1 MRSLCLVSLLIA
13 ILLPE
18 SVRGEFSFEEYKDRL
33 PWIWE
38 SPTKAPIPAV
48 ANKEWPAD
56 EIDTFILAAL
66 EESAMTPAPPASDRH
81 WFRRANFAITGL
93 PPTAGAT
100 EEFLSRD
107 SKDRRRDAVL
117 ALLASPHYGER
128 WARHWMDLV
137 RYAESRG
144 HESDFGIAN
153 AWRYRDYLVR
163 AFNGDVPY
171 NDFVAEHLAGDL
183 LASPRLDPE
192 TKANESI
199 LGTGW
204 PFLGEEVHSPVDI
217 RQDECDRTDNKID
230 VLSKTFLGLTVAC
243 ARCHD
248 HMFDAIYQKDY
259 YALSGFVASSSY
271 RQVRYQ
277 SIEVNKTQARKLEAL
292 RAKTATQA
300 LKNFAREAA
309 THFAELSKKPT
320 FRVPGPLTIK
330 PEVGQ
335 NVRVVADYT
344 RPGITPWI
352 ADGPSFGNGVS
363 AEGSLILGSNPDEP
377 GLRIAGYGAARR
389 DPFWNGLKITDSAN
403 DAGSFNSHS
412 RSGKMIRTPAFE
424 LKTGRLHYL
433 IRGNAFVYAGVGQH
447 IMITGPLHGRLIQ
460 RPKID
465 GDQPRWVSHDLSR
478 YAGLRT
484 HIEFGAESGS
494 PLEVLMVVE
503 ADKPPA
509 VEQKQLNLT
518 RLDLSAAWKDL
529 ADGVVE
535 KENLHAARWI
545 VEQPKLTA
553 SQIAPSYLKE
563 LDAIRKGVKWESG
576 LAVAWLDGNGV
587 NEYNMDRGDPAK
599 PLEPATRGLPRAF
612 GLSPIDS
619 KTSGRLELARQV
631 TSPKNPLTA
640 RVMVN
645 RIWHQLFGLGLVR
658 TVDNFG
664 WLGER
669 PSHPELLDYLATEFV
684 ETHQWSIKSFLT
696 RLLLT
701 KAYGQSSI
709 SADPSFD
716 QRDPNNVLL
725 HRMPVRRL
733 EAEAIRDSVLAVSGR
748 LEPKIGGKPVPTY
761 LDEFV
766 VGRGRPG
773 GGPLDGGGRRSLYTS
788 VRRNFLPT
796 LMLAFDFPA
805 PFSTKGKRDITNV
818 PAQSLALMND
828 KLIYEQAKIW
838 AQKVL
843 KEMPSATP
851 EERLNHMFEN
861 AFTRR
866 AGRHEIA
873 ILMESLPGL
882 MELHGDNPN
891 SEGLWQD
898 LCHSLFS
905 MNDFIY
911 LP

>member
-1 MRSLCLVSLLIA
+1 MRTLCLLSLLVA

-18 SVRGEFSFEEYKDRL
+18 SARGEFAFQEYKDRL
-33 PWIWE
+33 SWIWE
-38 SPTKAPIPAV
+38 SPTKAPAPAV
-48 ANKEWPAD
+48 ADKEWPTD
-56 EIDTFILAAL
+56 EIDAFILAAL
-66 EESAMTPAPPASDRH
+66 EENAMSPAPPASDRH
-81 WFRRANFAITGL
+81 WFRRVNFAITGL
-93 PPTAGAT
+93 PPTPEAT
-100 EEFLSRD
+100 EEFLSNAD
-107 SKDRRRDAVL
+107 QDRRKSAVL
-117 ALLASPHYGER
+117 DLLASPHYGER

-163 AFNGDVPY
+163 AFNADVPY
-171 NDFVAEHLAGDL
+171 NDFVTEHIAGDL
-183 LASPRLDPE
+183 LAAPRLDPQ

-199 LGTGW
+199 LATGW

-271 RQVRYQ
+271 RQVRYE
-277 SIEVNKTQARKLEAL
+277 SIEVNKAQARKLTAL
-292 RAKTATQA
+292 RAKTATQV
-300 LKNFAREAA
+300 LKNFAREAEP
-309 THFAELSKKPT
+309 HFVELSKQPT
-320 FRVPGPLTIK
+320 YRVPGPFRVQ
-330 PEVGQ
+330 PEEGQ
-335 NVRVVADYT
+335 DVRVIADYT
-344 RPGITPWI
+344 RPNLTPWI
-352 ADGPSFGNGVS
+352 VDGPSFGSGVS
-363 AEGSLILGSNPDEP
+363 AEGSLLLGSNPDEP

-403 DAGSFNSHS
+403 DSGSFNSHS

-433 IRGNAFVYAGVGQH
+433 IRGHASVYAGVGQH

-460 RPKID
+460 RPKVD

-484 HIEFGAESGS
+484 HIEFGAEGGS

-503 ADKPPA
+503 ADKPPP

-545 VEQPKLTA
+545 VEQPKLKA
-553 SQIAPSYLKE
+553 SQIASSYLKE

-587 NEYNMDRGDPAK
+587 NEYNMDRGDPAS
-599 PLEPATRGLPRAF
+599 PLEPATRGLPKAF

-619 KTSGRLELARQV
+619 KNSGRLELARQV
-631 TSPKNPLTA
+631 TSPSNPLTA

-684 ETHQWSIKSFLT
+684 ETHEWSIKSFVA

-701 KAYGQSSI
+701 KAYGQSST
-709 SADPSFD
+709 SADPAFD
-716 QRDPNNVLL
+716 QKDPTNILL

-733 EAEAIRDSVLAVSGR
+733 EAEAIRDSVLAVS
-748 LEPKIGGKPVPTY
+748 
-761 LDEFV
+761 
-766 VGRGRPG
+766 
-773 GGPLDGGGRRSLYTS
+773 
-788 VRRNFLPT
+788 
-796 LMLAFDFPA
+796 
-805 PFSTKGKRDITNV
+805 
-818 PAQSLALMND
+818 
-828 KLIYEQAKIW
+828 
-838 AQKVL
+838 
-843 KEMPSATP
+843 
-851 EERLNHMFEN
+851 
-861 AFTRR
+861 
-866 AGRHEIA
+866 
-873 ILMESLPGL
+873 
-882 MELHGDNPN
+882 
-891 SEGLWQD
+891 
-898 LCHSLFS
+898 
-905 MNDFIY
+905 
-911 LP
+911 

>member
-1 MRSLCLVSLLIA
+1 MRTLCLLSLLVA

-18 SVRGEFSFEEYKDRL
+18 SARGEFAFQEYKDRL
-33 PWIWE
+33 SWIWE
-38 SPTKAPIPAV
+38 SPTKAPAPAV
-48 ANKEWPAD
+48 ADKEWPTD
-56 EIDTFILAAL
+56 EIDAFILAAL
-66 EESAMTPAPPASDRH
+66 EESAMSPAPPASDRH
-81 WFRRANFAITGL
+81 WFRRVNFAITGL
-93 PPTAGAT
+93 PPTPEAT
-100 EEFLSRD
+100 EEFLSNTD
-107 SKDRRRDAVL
+107 QDRRKSAVL
-117 ALLASPHYGER
+117 DLLASPHYGER

-163 AFNGDVPY
+163 AFNADVPY
-171 NDFVAEHLAGDL
+171 NDFVTEHIAGDL
-183 LASPRLDPE
+183 LAAPRLDPQ

-199 LGTGW
+199 LATGW

-271 RQVRYQ
+271 RQVRYE
-277 SIEVNKTQARKLEAL
+277 SIEVNKAQARKLTAL
-292 RAKTATQA
+292 RAKTATQV
-300 LKNFAREAA
+300 LKNFAREAEP
-309 THFAELSKKPT
+309 HFVELSKQPT
-320 FRVPGPLTIK
+320 YRVPGPFRVQ
-330 PEVGQ
+330 PEEGQ
-335 NVRVVADYT
+335 DVRVIADYT
-344 RPGITPWI
+344 RPNLTPWI
-352 ADGPSFGNGVS
+352 VDGPSFGSGVS
-363 AEGSLILGSNPDEP
+363 AEGSLLLGSNPDEP

-403 DAGSFNSHS
+403 DSGSFNSHS

-433 IRGNAFVYAGVGQH
+433 IRGHASVYAGVGQH

-460 RPKID
+460 RPKVD

-484 HIEFGAESGS
+484 HIEFGAEGGS

-503 ADKPPA
+503 ADKPPP

-545 VEQPKLTA
+545 VEQPKLKA
-553 SQIAPSYLKE
+553 SQIASSYLKE

-587 NEYNMDRGDPAK
+587 NEYNMDRGDPAS
-599 PLEPATRGLPRAF
+599 PLEPATRGLPKAF

-619 KTSGRLELARQV
+619 KNSGRLELARQV
-631 TSPKNPLTA
+631 TSPSNPLTA

-684 ETHQWSIKSFLT
+684 ETHEWSIKSFVA

-701 KAYGQSSI
+701 KAYGQSST
-709 SADPSFD
+709 SADPAFD
-716 QRDPNNVLL
+716 QKDPTNILL

-748 LEPKIGGKPVPTY
+748 LERKIGGKPVPTY

-773 GGPLDGGGRRSLYTS
+773 GGPLDGAGRRSLYTS

-828 KLIYEQAKIW
+828 KLIYEQARIW

-851 EERLNHMFEN
+851 EERLNRMFEN

-882 MELHGDNPN
+882 MELHGGNPN

>member
-1 MRSLCLVSLLIA
+1 
-13 ILLPE
+13 
-18 SVRGEFSFEEYKDRL
+18 
-33 PWIWE
+33 
-38 SPTKAPIPAV
+38 
-48 ANKEWPAD
+48 
-56 EIDTFILAAL
+56 
-66 EESAMTPAPPASDRH
+66 
-81 WFRRANFAITGL
+81 
-93 PPTAGAT
+93 
-100 EEFLSRD
+100 
-107 SKDRRRDAVL
+107 
-117 ALLASPHYGER
+117 PHYGER

-144 HESDFGIAN
+144 HESDFEIAN

-163 AFNGDVPY
+163 AFNADVPY
-171 NDFVAEHLAGDL
+171 NNFVTEHIAGDL
-183 LASPRLDPE
+183 LATPRLDPQ
-192 TKANESI
+192 TGANESI
-199 LGTGW
+199 LATGW

-271 RQVRYQ
+271 RQVRYE
-277 SIEVNKTQARKLEAL
+277 SIEVNKAQARKLTAL
-292 RAKTATQA
+292 RAKTATQV
-300 LKNFAREAA
+300 LKNFAREAQP
-309 THFAELSKKPT
+309 HFVELSKQPT
-320 FRVPGPLTIK
+320 YRVPGPFRVQL
-330 PEVGQ
+330 EEGQ
-335 NVRVVADYT
+335 DVRVIADYT
-344 RPGITPWI
+344 RPNLTPWI
-352 ADGPSFGNGVS
+352 VDGPSFGSGVS
-363 AEGSLILGSNPDEP
+363 AEGSLLLGSNPDEP

-403 DAGSFNSHS
+403 DSGSFNSHS

-433 IRGNAFVYAGVGQH
+433 IRGHASVYAGVGQH

-460 RPKID
+460 RPKVD

-484 HIEFGAESGS
+484 HIEFGAEGGS

-503 ADKPPA
+503 ADKPPPI
-509 VEQKQLNLT
+509 EQKQLNLT

-529 ADGVVE
+529 ADGVIE

-545 VEQPKLTA
+545 VEQPKLKA
-553 SQIAPSYLKE
+553 SQIASSYLKE
-563 LDAIRKGVKWESG
+563 LDAIRKGVKWESA

-587 NEYNMDRGDPAK
+587 NEYNMDRGDPAS
-599 PLEPATRGLPRAF
+599 PLEPATRGLPKAF
-612 GLSPIDS
+612 GLSSIDS
-619 KTSGRLELARQV
+619 KNSGRLELARQV
-631 TSPKNPLTA
+631 TNPSNPLTA

-669 PSHPELLDYLATEFV
+669 PSHPELLDYLATEFM
-684 ETHQWSIKSFLT
+684 ETHEWSIKSFVA

-701 KAYGQSSI
+701 KTYGQSST
-709 SADPSFD
+709 SADPAFD
-716 QRDPNNVLL
+716 QKDPTNILL
-725 HRMPVRRL
+725 YRMPVRRL

-748 LEPKIGGKPVPTY
+748 LERKIGGKPIPTY

-773 GGPLDGGGRRSLYTS
+773 GGPLDGAGRRSLYTS

-828 KLIYEQAKIW
+828 KLIYEQARIW

-851 EERLNHMFEN
+851 EERLNRMFEN

-882 MELHGDNPN
+882 MELHGGNPN

>member
-1 MRSLCLVSLLIA
+1 MRTLCLLSLLVA
-13 ILLPE
+13 NLLPG
-18 SVRGEFSFEEYKDRL
+18 SARGEFAFQEYKDRL

-38 SPTKAPIPAV
+38 SPTKAPAPAV
-48 ANKEWPAD
+48 SDKEWPTD
-56 EIDTFILAAL
+56 EIDAFILAAL
-66 EESAMTPAPPASDRH
+66 EESAMSPAPPASDRY
-81 WFRRANFAITGL
+81 WFRRVNFAITGL
-93 PPTAGAT
+93 PPTPEAT
-100 EEFLSRD
+100 EEFLSSAD
-107 SKDRRRDAVL
+107 KDRRKSAVL
-117 ALLASPHYGER
+117 DLLASPHYGER

-163 AFNGDVPY
+163 AFNADVPY
-171 NDFVAEHLAGDL
+171 NDFVTEHIAGDL
-183 LASPRLDPE
+183 LAAPRLDPQ

-199 LGTGW
+199 LATGW

-271 RQVRYQ
+271 RQVRYE
-277 SIEVNKTQARKLEAL
+277 SIEVNKAQARKLAAL
-292 RAKTATQA
+292 RAKAATQV
-300 LKNFAREAA
+300 LKNFAREAEP
-309 THFAELSKKPT
+309 HFAELSKQPT
-320 FRVPGPLTIK
+320 YRVPGPFK
-330 PEVGQ
+330 VQPEEGQ
-335 NVRVVADYT
+335 DVRVIADYT
-344 RPGITPWI
+344 RPNLAPWI
-352 ADGPSFGNGVS
+352 VDGPSFGSGVS
-363 AEGSLILGSNPDEP
+363 PEGSLLLGSNPDEP

-403 DAGSFNSHS
+403 DSGSFNSHS

-433 IRGNAFVYAGVGQH
+433 IRGHASVYAGVGQH
-447 IMITGPLHGRLIQ
+447 IMITGPLHGRLVQ

-484 HIEFGAESGS
+484 HIEFGAEGGS

-503 ADKPPA
+503 ADKPPT
-509 VEQKQLNLT
+509 VERKQLNLT

-529 ADGVVE
+529 ADGMVE

-545 VEQPKLTA
+545 VEQPKLKA
-553 SQIAPSYLKE
+553 SQIASSYLKE

-599 PLEPATRGLPRAF
+599 PLEPATRGLPKAF
-612 GLSPIDS
+612 GLSSIDS
-619 KTSGRLELARQV
+619 KNSGRLELARQV
-631 TSPKNPLTA
+631 TNPSNPLTA

-669 PSHPELLDYLATEFV
+669 PSHPELLDYLATEFM
-684 ETHQWSIKSFLT
+684 ETHKWSIKSFVA

-701 KAYGQSSI
+701 KAYGQSST
-709 SADPSFD
+709 SADPVFD
-716 QRDPNNVLL
+716 QKDPTNILL

-748 LEPKIGGKPVPTY
+748 LERKIGGKPIPTY

-773 GGPLDGGGRRSLYTS
+773 GGPLDGAGRRSLYTS

-828 KLIYEQAKIW
+828 KLIYEQARIW

-851 EERLNHMFEN
+851 EERLNRMFEN

-866 AGRHEIA
+866 AGRQEIA

-882 MELHGDNPN
+882 MELHGGNPN

>member
-1 MRSLCLVSLLIA
+1 MRTLCLLSLLVA

-18 SVRGEFSFEEYKDRL
+18 SARGEFAFQEYKDRL
-33 PWIWE
+33 SWIWE
-38 SPTKAPIPAV
+38 SPTKAPAPAV
-48 ANKEWPAD
+48 ADKEWPTD
-56 EIDTFILAAL
+56 EIDAFILAAL
-66 EESAMTPAPPASDRH
+66 EENAMSPAPPASDRH
-81 WFRRANFAITGL
+81 WFRRVNFAITGL
-93 PPTAGAT
+93 PPTPEAT
-100 EEFLSRD
+100 EEFLSNTD
-107 SKDRRRDAVL
+107 QDRRKSAVL
-117 ALLASPHYGER
+117 DLLASPHYGER

-163 AFNGDVPY
+163 AFNADVPY
-171 NDFVAEHLAGDL
+171 NDFVTEHIAGDL
-183 LASPRLDPE
+183 LAAPRLDPQ

-199 LGTGW
+199 LATGW

-271 RQVRYQ
+271 RQVRYE
-277 SIEVNKTQARKLEAL
+277 SIEVNKAQARKLTAL
-292 RAKTATQA
+292 RAKTATQV
-300 LKNFAREAA
+300 LKNFAREAEP
-309 THFAELSKKPT
+309 HFMELSKQPT
-320 FRVPGPLTIK
+320 YRVPGPFRVQ
-330 PEVGQ
+330 PEEGQ
-335 NVRVVADYT
+335 DVRVIADYT
-344 RPGITPWI
+344 RPNLTPWI
-352 ADGPSFGNGVS
+352 VDGPSFGSGVS
-363 AEGSLILGSNPDEP
+363 AEGSLLLGSNPDEP

-403 DAGSFNSHS
+403 DSGSFNSHS

-433 IRGNAFVYAGVGQH
+433 IRGHASVYAGVGQH

-460 RPKID
+460 RPKVD

-484 HIEFGAESGS
+484 HIEFGAEGGS

-503 ADKPPA
+503 ADKPPP

-545 VEQPKLTA
+545 VEQPKLKA
-553 SQIAPSYLKE
+553 SQIASSYLKE

-587 NEYNMDRGDPAK
+587 NEYNMDRGDPAS
-599 PLEPATRGLPRAF
+599 PLEPATRGLPKAF

-619 KTSGRLELARQV
+619 KNSGRLELARQV
-631 TSPKNPLTA
+631 TSPSNPLTA

-684 ETHQWSIKSFLT
+684 ETHEWSIKSFVA

-701 KAYGQSSI
+701 KAYGQSST
-709 SADPSFD
+709 SADPAFD
-716 QRDPNNVLL
+716 QKDPTNILL

-748 LEPKIGGKPVPTY
+748 LERKIGGKPVPTY

-773 GGPLDGGGRRSLYTS
+773 GGPLDGAGRRSLYTS

-828 KLIYEQAKIW
+828 KLIYEQARIW

-851 EERLNHMFEN
+851 EERLNRMFEN

-882 MELHGDNPN
+882 MELHGGNPN

>member
-484 HIEFGAESGS
+484 HIEFGAEGGS

>member
-1 MRSLCLVSLLIA
+1 MRTLCLLSLLVA

-18 SVRGEFSFEEYKDRL
+18 SARGEFAFQEYKDRL
-33 PWIWE
+33 SWIWE
-38 SPTKAPIPAV
+38 SPTKAPAPAV
-48 ANKEWPAD
+48 ADKEWPTD
-56 EIDTFILAAL
+56 EIDAFILAAL
-66 EESAMTPAPPASDRH
+66 EENAMSPAPPASDRH
-81 WFRRANFAITGL
+81 WFRRVNFAITGL
-93 PPTAGAT
+93 PPTPEAT
-100 EEFLSRD
+100 EEFLSNTD
-107 SKDRRRDAVL
+107 QDRRKSAVL
-117 ALLASPHYGER
+117 DLLASPHYGER

-163 AFNGDVPY
+163 AFNADVPY
-171 NDFVAEHLAGDL
+171 NDFVTEHIAGDL
-183 LASPRLDPE
+183 LAAPRLDPQ

-199 LGTGW
+199 LATGW

-271 RQVRYQ
+271 RQVRYE
-277 SIEVNKTQARKLEAL
+277 SIEVNKAQARKLTAL
-292 RAKTATQA
+292 RAKTATQV
-300 LKNFAREAA
+300 LKNFAREAEP
-309 THFAELSKKPT
+309 HFMELSKQPT
-320 FRVPGPLTIK
+320 YRVPGPFRVQ
-330 PEVGQ
+330 PEEGQ
-335 NVRVVADYT
+335 DVRVIADYT
-344 RPGITPWI
+344 RPNLTPWI
-352 ADGPSFGNGVS
+352 VDGPSFGSGVS
-363 AEGSLILGSNPDEP
+363 AEGSLLLGSNPDEP

-403 DAGSFNSHS
+403 DSGSFNSHS

-433 IRGNAFVYAGVGQH
+433 IRGHASVYAGVGQH

-460 RPKID
+460 RPKVD

-484 HIEFGAESGS
+484 HIEFGAEGGS

-503 ADKPPA
+503 ADKPPP

-545 VEQPKLTA
+545 VEQPKLKA
-553 SQIAPSYLKE
+553 SQIASSYLKE

-587 NEYNMDRGDPAK
+587 NEYNMDRGDPAS
-599 PLEPATRGLPRAF
+599 PLEPATRGLPKAF

-619 KTSGRLELARQV
+619 KNSGRLELARQV
-631 TSPKNPLTA
+631 TSPSNPLTA

-684 ETHQWSIKSFLT
+684 ETHEWSIKSFVA

-701 KAYGQSSI
+701 KAYGQSST
-709 SADPSFD
+709 SADPAFD
-716 QRDPNNVLL
+716 QRDPTNILL

-748 LEPKIGGKPVPTY
+748 LERKIGGKPVPTY

-773 GGPLDGGGRRSLYTS
+773 GGPLDGAGRRSLYTS

-828 KLIYEQAKIW
+828 KLIYEQARIW

-851 EERLNHMFEN
+851 EERLNRMFEN

-882 MELHGDNPN
+882 MELHGGNPN

>member
-1 MRSLCLVSLLIA
+1 M
-13 ILLPE
+13 
-18 SVRGEFSFEEYKDRL
+18 
-33 PWIWE
+33 
-38 SPTKAPIPAV
+38 
-48 ANKEWPAD
+48 
-56 EIDTFILAAL
+56 
-66 EESAMTPAPPASDRH
+66 
-81 WFRRANFAITGL
+81 
-93 PPTAGAT
+93 
-100 EEFLSRD
+100 
-107 SKDRRRDAVL
+107 
-117 ALLASPHYGER
+117 
-128 WARHWMDLV
+128 
-137 RYAESRG
+137 
-144 HESDFGIAN
+144 
-153 AWRYRDYLVR
+153 
-163 AFNGDVPY
+163 
-171 NDFVAEHLAGDL
+171 
-183 LASPRLDPE
+183 
-192 TKANESI
+192 
-199 LGTGW
+199 
-204 PFLGEEVHSPVDI
+204 
-217 RQDECDRTDNKID
+217 
-230 VLSKTFLGLTVAC
+230 
-243 ARCHD
+243 
-248 HMFDAIYQKDY
+248 
-259 YALSGFVASSSY
+259 
-271 RQVRYQ
+271 
-277 SIEVNKTQARKLEAL
+277 
-292 RAKTATQA
+292 
-300 LKNFAREAA
+300 
-309 THFAELSKKPT
+309 
-320 FRVPGPLTIK
+320 
-330 PEVGQ
+330 
-335 NVRVVADYT
+335 
-344 RPGITPWI
+344 
-352 ADGPSFGNGVS
+352 
-363 AEGSLILGSNPDEP
+363 
-377 GLRIAGYGAARR
+377 
-389 DPFWNGLKITDSAN
+389 
-403 DAGSFNSHS
+403 
-412 RSGKMIRTPAFE
+412 
-424 LKTGRLHYL
+424 
-433 IRGNAFVYAGVGQH
+433 
-447 IMITGPLHGRLIQ
+447 
-460 RPKID
+460 
-465 GDQPRWVSHDLSR
+465 
-478 YAGLRT
+478 
-484 HIEFGAESGS
+484 
-494 PLEVLMVVE
+494 
-503 ADKPPA
+503 
-509 VEQKQLNLT
+509 
-518 RLDLSAAWKDL
+518 
-529 ADGVVE
+529 VE

-612 GLSPIDS
+612 GLSLIDT

-701 KAYGQSSI
+701 KAYGQSST

-748 LEPKIGGKPVPTY
+748 LEAKIGGKPIPTY

-851 EERLNHMFEN
+851 EERLNQMFEN

-882 MELHGDNPN
+882 MELHGGNPN

>member
-1 MRSLCLVSLLIA
+1 MRNLCLVSLLIA

-38 SPTKAPIPAV
+38 SPTKAPVPAV

-66 EESAMTPAPPASDRH
+66 EESAMAPAPPASDRH

-93 PPTAGAT
+93 PPSADAT
-100 EEFLSRD
+100 EEFLSND
-107 SKDRRRDAVL
+107 SKDRRKNAVL

-163 AFNGDVPY
+163 AFNDDVPY

-271 RQVRYQ
+271 RQVRYE

-292 RAKTATQA
+292 RAKMATET

-309 THFAELSKKPT
+309 PHFAELSKKPT
-320 FRVPGPLTIK
+320 FRIPGPLTIK

-335 NVRVVADYT
+335 KVRVVADYT

-363 AEGSLILGSNPDEP
+363 AEGSLILGSSPDEP

-389 DPFWNGLKITDSAN
+389 DPFWNELKITDSAN
-403 DAGSFNSHS
+403 DSGSFNSHS

-484 HIEFGAESGS
+484 HIEFGAEGGS

-503 ADKPPA
+503 ADKPPTI
-509 VEQKQLNLT
+509 EQKQLNLT

-529 ADGVVE
+529 ADGMVE

-612 GLSPIDS
+612 GLSLIDT

-701 KAYGQSSI
+701 KAYGQSST

-748 LEPKIGGKPVPTY
+748 LEAKIGGKPIPTY

-851 EERLNHMFEN
+851 EERLNQMFEN

-882 MELHGDNPN
+882 MELHGGNPN

>member
-81 WFRRANFAITGL
+81 WFRRVNFAITGL

-484 HIEFGAESGS
+484 HIEFGAEGGS

>member
-1 MRSLCLVSLLIA
+1 MRTLCLLSLLVA

-18 SVRGEFSFEEYKDRL
+18 SARGEFAFQEYKDRL
-33 PWIWE
+33 SWIWE
-38 SPTKAPIPAV
+38 SPTKAPAPAV
-48 ANKEWPAD
+48 ADKEWPTD
-56 EIDTFILAAL
+56 EIDAFILATL
-66 EESAMTPAPPASDRH
+66 EESAMSPAPPASDRH
-81 WFRRANFAITGL
+81 WFRRVNFAITGL
-93 PPTAGAT
+93 PPTPEAT
-100 EEFLSRD
+100 EEFLSNAD
-107 SKDRRRDAVL
+107 QDRRKSAVL
-117 ALLASPHYGER
+117 DLLASPHYGER

-163 AFNGDVPY
+163 AFNADVPY
-171 NDFVAEHLAGDL
+171 NDFVTEHIAGDL
-183 LASPRLDPE
+183 LAAPRLDPQ

-199 LGTGW
+199 LATGW

-271 RQVRYQ
+271 RQVRYE
-277 SIEVNKTQARKLEAL
+277 SIEVNKAQARKLAAL
-292 RAKTATQA
+292 RAKTATQV
-300 LKNFAREAA
+300 LKNFAREAEP
-309 THFAELSKKPT
+309 HFVELSKQPT
-320 FRVPGPLTIK
+320 YRVPGPFRVQ
-330 PEVGQ
+330 PEEGQ
-335 NVRVVADYT
+335 NVRVIADYT
-344 RPGITPWI
+344 RPNLTPWI
-352 ADGPSFGNGVS
+352 VDGPSFGSGVS
-363 AEGSLILGSNPDEP
+363 AEGSLLLGSNPDEP

-403 DAGSFNSHS
+403 DSGSFNSHS

-433 IRGNAFVYAGVGQH
+433 IRGHASVYAGVGQH

-460 RPKID
+460 RPKVD

-484 HIEFGAESGS
+484 HIEFGAEGGS

-503 ADKPPA
+503 ADKPPP

-545 VEQPKLTA
+545 VEQPKLKA
-553 SQIAPSYLKE
+553 SQIASSYLKE
-563 LDAIRKGVKWESG
+563 LDAIRKGVKWESS

-587 NEYNMDRGDPAK
+587 NEYNMDRGDPAS
-599 PLEPATRGLPRAF
+599 PLEPATRGLPKAF

-619 KTSGRLELARQV
+619 KNSGRLELARQV
-631 TSPKNPLTA
+631 TSPSNPLTA

-684 ETHQWSIKSFLT
+684 ETHEWSIKSFVA

-701 KAYGQSSI
+701 KAYGQSST
-709 SADPSFD
+709 SADPAFD
-716 QRDPNNVLL
+716 QKDPTNILL

-748 LEPKIGGKPVPTY
+748 LERKIGGKPVPTY

-773 GGPLDGGGRRSLYTS
+773 GGPLDGAGRRSLYTS

-828 KLIYEQAKIW
+828 KLIYEQARIW

-851 EERLNHMFEN
+851 EERLNRMFEN

-882 MELHGDNPN
+882 MELHGGNPN

>member
-1 MRSLCLVSLLIA
+1 VTNK
-13 ILLPE
+13 
-18 SVRGEFSFEEYKDRL
+18 G
-33 PWIWE
+33 W
-38 SPTKAPIPAV
+38 PT
-48 ANKEWPAD
+48 D
-56 EIDTFILAAL
+56 EIDAFILAAL
-66 EESAMTPAPPASDRH
+66 EESAMSPAPPASDRH
-81 WFRRANFAITGL
+81 WFRRVNFAITGL
-93 PPTAGAT
+93 PPTPKAT
-100 EEFLSRD
+100 EEFLSSKD
-107 SKDRRRDAVL
+107 KDRRKSAVL
-117 ALLASPHYGER
+117 NLLGSPHYGER

-144 HESDFGIAN
+144 HESDFEIAN

-163 AFNGDVPY
+163 AFNADVPY
-171 NDFVAEHLAGDL
+171 NNFVTEHIAGDL
-183 LASPRLDPE
+183 LATPRLDPQ
-192 TKANESI
+192 TGANESI
-199 LGTGW
+199 LATGW

-271 RQVRYQ
+271 RQVRYE
-277 SIEVNKTQARKLEAL
+277 SIEVNKAQARKLTAL
-292 RAKTATQA
+292 RAKTATQV
-300 LKNFAREAA
+300 LKNFAREAQP
-309 THFAELSKKPT
+309 HFVELSKQPT
-320 FRVPGPLTIK
+320 YRVPGPFRVQL
-330 PEVGQ
+330 EEGQ
-335 NVRVVADYT
+335 DVRVIADYT
-344 RPGITPWI
+344 RPNLTPWI
-352 ADGPSFGNGVS
+352 VDGPSFGSGVS
-363 AEGSLILGSNPDEP
+363 AEGSLLLGSNPDEP

-403 DAGSFNSHS
+403 DSGSFNSHS

-433 IRGNAFVYAGVGQH
+433 IRGHASVYAGVGQH

-460 RPKID
+460 RPKVD

-484 HIEFGAESGS
+484 HIEFGAEGGS

-503 ADKPPA
+503 ADKPPPI
-509 VEQKQLNLT
+509 EQKQLNLT

-529 ADGVVE
+529 ADGVIE

-545 VEQPKLTA
+545 VEQPKLKA
-553 SQIAPSYLKE
+553 SQIASSYLKE
-563 LDAIRKGVKWESG
+563 LDAIRKGVKWESA

-587 NEYNMDRGDPAK
+587 NEYNMDRGDPAS
-599 PLEPATRGLPRAF
+599 PLEPATRGLPKAF
-612 GLSPIDS
+612 GLSSIDS
-619 KTSGRLELARQV
+619 KNSGRLELARQV
-631 TSPKNPLTA
+631 TNPSNPLTA

-669 PSHPELLDYLATEFV
+669 PSHPELLDYLATEFM
-684 ETHQWSIKSFLT
+684 ETHEWSIKSFVA

-701 KAYGQSSI
+701 KTYGQSST
-709 SADPSFD
+709 SADPAFD
-716 QRDPNNVLL
+716 QKDPTNILL

-748 LEPKIGGKPVPTY
+748 LERKIGGKPIPTY

-773 GGPLDGGGRRSLYTS
+773 GGPLDGAGRRSLYTS

-828 KLIYEQAKIW
+828 KLIYEQARIW

-851 EERLNHMFEN
+851 EERLNRMFEN

-882 MELHGDNPN
+882 MELHGGNPN

>member
-1 MRSLCLVSLLIA
+1 MRTLCLLSLLVA

-18 SVRGEFSFEEYKDRL
+18 SARGEFAFQEYKDRL
-33 PWIWE
+33 SWIWE
-38 SPTKAPIPAV
+38 SPTKAPAPAV
-48 ANKEWPAD
+48 ADKEWPTD
-56 EIDTFILAAL
+56 EIDAFILAAL
-66 EESAMTPAPPASDRH
+66 EENAMSPAPPASDRH
-81 WFRRANFAITGL
+81 WFRRVNFAITGL
-93 PPTAGAT
+93 PPTPEAT
-100 EEFLSRD
+100 EEFLSSTD
-107 SKDRRRDAVL
+107 EDRRKSAVL
-117 ALLASPHYGER
+117 NLLASPHYGER

-163 AFNGDVPY
+163 AFNADVPY
-171 NDFVAEHLAGDL
+171 NDFVTEHIAGDL
-183 LASPRLDPE
+183 LAAPRLDPQ

-199 LGTGW
+199 LATGW

-271 RQVRYQ
+271 RQVRYE
-277 SIEVNKTQARKLEAL
+277 SIEVNKAQARKLTAL
-292 RAKTATQA
+292 RAKTATQV
-300 LKNFAREAA
+300 LKNFAREAEP
-309 THFAELSKKPT
+309 HFVELSKQPT
-320 FRVPGPLTIK
+320 YRVPGPLK
-330 PEVGQ
+330 VQPEEGQ
-335 NVRVVADYT
+335 DVRVIADYT
-344 RPGITPWI
+344 RPNLTPWI
-352 ADGPSFGNGVS
+352 VDGPSFGSGVS
-363 AEGSLILGSNPDEP
+363 AEGSLLLGSNPDEP

-403 DAGSFNSHS
+403 DSGSFNSHS

-433 IRGNAFVYAGVGQH
+433 IRGHASVYAGVGQH

-460 RPKID
+460 RPKVD

-484 HIEFGAESGS
+484 HIEFGAEGGS

-503 ADKPPA
+503 ADKPPP

-545 VEQPKLTA
+545 VEQPKLKA
-553 SQIAPSYLKE
+553 SQIASSYLKE

-599 PLEPATRGLPRAF
+599 PLEPATRGLPEAF
-612 GLSPIDS
+612 GLSSIDS
-619 KTSGRLELARQV
+619 KNSGRLELARQV
-631 TSPKNPLTA
+631 TSPSNPLTA

-684 ETHQWSIKSFLT
+684 ETHEWSIKSFVA

-701 KAYGQSSI
+701 KAYGQSST
-709 SADPSFD
+709 SADPAFD
-716 QRDPNNVLL
+716 QRDPTNILL

-748 LEPKIGGKPVPTY
+748 LERKIGGKPVPTY

-773 GGPLDGGGRRSLYTS
+773 GGPLDGAGRRSLYTS

-828 KLIYEQAKIW
+828 KLIYEQARIW

-851 EERLNHMFEN
+851 EERLNRMFEN

-882 MELHGDNPN
+882 MELHGGNPN

>member
-363 AEGSLILGSNPDEP
+363 AEGSLTLGSNPDEP

-484 HIEFGAESGS
+484 HIEFGAEGGS

>member
-403 DAGSFNSHS
+403 DSGSFNSHS

-484 HIEFGAESGS
+484 HIEFGAEGGS

-545 VEQPKLTA
+545 VAQPKLTA

>member
-1 MRSLCLVSLLIA
+1 
-13 ILLPE
+13 
-18 SVRGEFSFEEYKDRL
+18 
-33 PWIWE
+33 
-38 SPTKAPIPAV
+38 
-48 ANKEWPAD
+48 
-56 EIDTFILAAL
+56 
-66 EESAMTPAPPASDRH
+66 
-81 WFRRANFAITGL
+81 
-93 PPTAGAT
+93 
-100 EEFLSRD
+100 
-107 SKDRRRDAVL
+107 
-117 ALLASPHYGER
+117 
-128 WARHWMDLV
+128 MDLV

-163 AFNGDVPY
+163 AFNADVPY
-171 NDFVAEHLAGDL
+171 NDFVTEHIAGDL
-183 LASPRLDPE
+183 LAAPRLDPQ

-199 LGTGW
+199 LATGW

-271 RQVRYQ
+271 RQVRYE
-277 SIEVNKTQARKLEAL
+277 SIEVNKAQARKLAAL
-292 RAKTATQA
+292 RAKAATQV
-300 LKNFAREAA
+300 LKNFAREAEP
-309 THFAELSKKPT
+309 HFAELSKQPT
-320 FRVPGPLTIK
+320 YRVPGPFK
-330 PEVGQ
+330 VQPEEGQ
-335 NVRVVADYT
+335 DVRVIADYT
-344 RPGITPWI
+344 RPNLAPWI
-352 ADGPSFGNGVS
+352 VDGPSFGSGVS
-363 AEGSLILGSNPDEP
+363 PEGSLLLGSNPDEP

-403 DAGSFNSHS
+403 DSGSFNSHS

-433 IRGNAFVYAGVGQH
+433 IRGHASVYAGVGQH
-447 IMITGPLHGRLIQ
+447 IMITGPLHGRLVQ

-484 HIEFGAESGS
+484 HIEFGAEGGS

-503 ADKPPA
+503 ADKPPP

-518 RLDLSAAWKDL
+518 RIDLSAAWKDL

-545 VEQPKLTA
+545 VEQPKLKA
-553 SQIAPSYLKE
+553 SQIASSYLKE

-599 PLEPATRGLPRAF
+599 PLEPATRGLPKAF
-612 GLSPIDS
+612 GLSSIDS
-619 KTSGRLELARQV
+619 KNSGRLELARQV
-631 TSPKNPLTA
+631 TKPSNPLTA

-669 PSHPELLDYLATEFV
+669 PSHPELLDYLATEFM
-684 ETHQWSIKSFLT
+684 ETHKWSIKSFVA

-701 KAYGQSSI
+701 KAYGQSST
-709 SADPSFD
+709 SADPVFD
-716 QRDPNNVLL
+716 QKDPTNILL

-748 LEPKIGGKPVPTY
+748 LERKIGGKPIPTY

-773 GGPLDGGGRRSLYTS
+773 GGPLDGAGRRSLYTS

-828 KLIYEQAKIW
+828 KLIYEQARIW

-851 EERLNHMFEN
+851 EERLNRMFEN

-866 AGRHEIA
+866 AGRQEIA

-882 MELHGDNPN
+882 MELHGGNPN

>member
-38 SPTKAPIPAV
+38 SPTKAPVPAV

-309 THFAELSKKPT
+309 PHFAELSKKPT
-320 FRVPGPLTIK
+320 YRVPGPLTIK
-330 PEVGQ
+330 PEEGQ
-335 NVRVVADYT
+335 NIRVVADYT

-352 ADGPSFGNGVS
+352 TDGPSFGNGVS
-363 AEGSLILGSNPDEP
+363 AEGSLVLGSNPDEP

-478 YAGLRT
+478 YTGLRT
-484 HIEFGAESGS
+484 HIEFGAEGGS

>member
-1 MRSLCLVSLLIA
+1 
-13 ILLPE
+13 
-18 SVRGEFSFEEYKDRL
+18 
-33 PWIWE
+33 
-38 SPTKAPIPAV
+38 
-48 ANKEWPAD
+48 
-56 EIDTFILAAL
+56 
-66 EESAMTPAPPASDRH
+66 
-81 WFRRANFAITGL
+81 
-93 PPTAGAT
+93 
-100 EEFLSRD
+100 
-107 SKDRRRDAVL
+107 
-117 ALLASPHYGER
+117 
-128 WARHWMDLV
+128 
-137 RYAESRG
+137 
-144 HESDFGIAN
+144 
-153 AWRYRDYLVR
+153 
-163 AFNGDVPY
+163 
-171 NDFVAEHLAGDL
+171 
-183 LASPRLDPE
+183 
-192 TKANESI
+192 
-199 LGTGW
+199 
-204 PFLGEEVHSPVDI
+204 
-217 RQDECDRTDNKID
+217 
-230 VLSKTFLGLTVAC
+230 
-243 ARCHD
+243 
-248 HMFDAIYQKDY
+248 
-259 YALSGFVASSSY
+259 
-271 RQVRYQ
+271 
-277 SIEVNKTQARKLEAL
+277 
-292 RAKTATQA
+292 
-300 LKNFAREAA
+300 
-309 THFAELSKKPT
+309 
-320 FRVPGPLTIK
+320 
-330 PEVGQ
+330 
-335 NVRVVADYT
+335 
-344 RPGITPWI
+344 
-352 ADGPSFGNGVS
+352 
-363 AEGSLILGSNPDEP
+363 
-377 GLRIAGYGAARR
+377 
-389 DPFWNGLKITDSAN
+389 
-403 DAGSFNSHS
+403 
-412 RSGKMIRTPAFE
+412 MIRTPAFE

-433 IRGNAFVYAGVGQH
+433 IRGHASVYAGVGQH
-447 IMITGPLHGRLIQ
+447 IMITGPLHGRLVQ

-484 HIEFGAESGS
+484 HIEFGAEGGS

-503 ADKPPA
+503 ADKPPP

-518 RLDLSAAWKDL
+518 RIDLSAAWKDL

-545 VEQPKLTA
+545 VEQPKLKA
-553 SQIAPSYLKE
+553 SQIASSYLKE

-599 PLEPATRGLPRAF
+599 PLEPANRGLPKAF
-612 GLSPIDS
+612 GLSSIDS
-619 KTSGRLELARQV
+619 KNSGRLELARQV
-631 TSPKNPLTA
+631 TNPSNPLTA

-669 PSHPELLDYLATEFV
+669 PSHPELLDYLATEFM
-684 ETHQWSIKSFLT
+684 ETHKWSIKSFVA

-701 KAYGQSSI
+701 KAYGQSST
-709 SADPSFD
+709 SADPDFD
-716 QRDPNNVLL
+716 QKDPTNILL

-748 LEPKIGGKPVPTY
+748 LERKIGGNPIPTY

-773 GGPLDGGGRRSLYTS
+773 GGPLDGAGRRSLYTS

-828 KLIYEQAKIW
+828 KLIYEQARIW

-851 EERLNHMFEN
+851 EERLNRMFEN

-866 AGRHEIA
+866 AGRQEIA
-873 ILMESLPGL
+873 ILMESFPGL
-882 MELHGDNPN
+882 MELHGGNPD

>member
-1 MRSLCLVSLLIA
+1 MRTLCLLSLLVA

-18 SVRGEFSFEEYKDRL
+18 SARGEFAFQEYKDRL
-33 PWIWE
+33 SWIWE
-38 SPTKAPIPAV
+38 SPTKAPAPAV
-48 ANKEWPAD
+48 ADKEWPTD
-56 EIDTFILAAL
+56 EIDAFILAAL
-66 EESAMTPAPPASDRH
+66 EESAMSPAPPASDRH
-81 WFRRANFAITGL
+81 WFRRVNFAITGL
-93 PPTAGAT
+93 PPTPEAT
-100 EEFLSRD
+100 EEFLSNAD
-107 SKDRRRDAVL
+107 QDRRKSAVL
-117 ALLASPHYGER
+117 DLLASPHYGER

-163 AFNGDVPY
+163 AFNADVPY
-171 NDFVAEHLAGDL
+171 NDFVTEHIAGDL
-183 LASPRLDPE
+183 LAAPRLDPQ

-199 LGTGW
+199 LATGW

-271 RQVRYQ
+271 RQVRYE
-277 SIEVNKTQARKLEAL
+277 SIEVNKAQARKLTAL
-292 RAKTATQA
+292 RAKTATQV
-300 LKNFAREAA
+300 LKNFAREAEP
-309 THFAELSKKPT
+309 HFVELSKQPT
-320 FRVPGPLTIK
+320 YRVPGPFRVQ
-330 PEVGQ
+330 PEEGQ
-335 NVRVVADYT
+335 DVRVIADYT
-344 RPGITPWI
+344 RPNLTPWI
-352 ADGPSFGNGVS
+352 VDGPSFGSGVS
-363 AEGSLILGSNPDEP
+363 AEGSLLLGSNPDEP

-403 DAGSFNSHS
+403 DSGSFNSHS

-433 IRGNAFVYAGVGQH
+433 IRGHASVYAGVGQH

-460 RPKID
+460 RPKVD

-484 HIEFGAESGS
+484 HIEFGAEGGS

-503 ADKPPA
+503 ADKPPP

-545 VEQPKLTA
+545 VEQPKLKA
-553 SQIAPSYLKE
+553 SQIASSYLKE

-587 NEYNMDRGDPAK
+587 NEYNMDRGDPAS
-599 PLEPATRGLPRAF
+599 PLEPATRGLPKAF

-619 KTSGRLELARQV
+619 KNSGRLELARQV
-631 TSPKNPLTA
+631 TSPSNPLTA

-684 ETHQWSIKSFLT
+684 ETHEWSIKSFVA

-701 KAYGQSSI
+701 KAYGQSST
-709 SADPSFD
+709 SADPAFD
-716 QRDPNNVLL
+716 QKDPTNILL

-748 LEPKIGGKPVPTY
+748 LERKIGGKPVPTY

-773 GGPLDGGGRRSLYTS
+773 GGPLDGAGRRSLYTS

-828 KLIYEQAKIW
+828 KLIYEQARIW

-851 EERLNHMFEN
+851 EERLNRMFEN

-882 MELHGDNPN
+882 MELHGGNPN

>member
-1 MRSLCLVSLLIA
+1 MRILCLLPLLLTL
-13 ILLPE
+13 LLPE
-18 SVRGEFSFEEYKDRL
+18 SACGEFAFREYKDRL

-38 SPTKAPIPAV
+38 SPARAPIPEV
-48 ANKEWPAD
+48 ASKEWSTDNVDA
-56 EIDTFILAAL
+56 FILARL
-66 EESAMTPAPPASDRH
+66 EESEMSPAPPASARH
-81 WFRRANFAITGL
+81 WFRRVNFAITGL
-93 PPTAGAT
+93 PPTAQAT
-100 EEFLSRD
+100 AAFLSD
-107 SKDRRRDAVL
+107 SSEDRRKKTVL
-117 ALLASPHYGER
+117 ALLSSPHYGER

-163 AFNGDVPY
+163 AFNADVPY
-171 NDFVAEHLAGDL
+171 DNFVQEHIAGDL
-183 LASPRLDPE
+183 VASPRIDPA

-271 RQVRYQ
+271 RQVRYE
-277 SIEVNKTQARKLEAL
+277 SMEVNKGQARKLDAL
-292 RAKTATQA
+292 RTKMAPTV
-300 LKNFAREAA
+300 LKNFIREAA
-309 THFAELSKKPT
+309 PHFAELSKQPT
-320 FRVPGPLTIK
+320 YRVPGPLAISR
-330 PEVGQ
+330 EGGQ
-335 NVRVVADYT
+335 NVRVIADYT
-344 RPGITPWI
+344 RPGLTPWI
-352 ADGPSFGNGVS
+352 TDGPSFGSSVS
-363 AEGSLILGSNPDEP
+363 PEGSLLLGSDANEP
-377 GLRIAGYGAARR
+377 ALQIAAYGAARR
-389 DPFWNGLKITDSAN
+389 DPFWNGLKIIDSAN
-403 DAGSFNSHS
+403 DSGSFNSHS

-433 IRGNAFVYAGVGQH
+433 IRGHASVYAGVGQH
-447 IMITGPLHGRLIQ
+447 IMITGPLHGRLVQ
-460 RPKID
+460 RPKVD
-465 GDQPRWVSHDLSR
+465 GDTPRWVSHDLSR

-484 HIEFGAESGS
+484 HIEFGAEGSS

-503 ADKPPA
+503 ADKPPP

-535 KENLHAARWI
+535 EDNLHVARWI
-545 VEQPKLTA
+545 IKQPGMKA
-553 SQIAPSYLKE
+553 SQIAGPYLEE
-563 LDAIRKGVKWESG
+563 LDQIRNEVKWESR

-587 NEYNMDRGDPAK
+587 NEYNMDRGDPGK
-599 PLEPATRGLPRAF
+599 PMEPATRGLPKAF

-619 KTSGRLELARQV
+619 KTSGRLELARQIA
-631 TSPKNPLTA
+631 SPKNPLTA

-669 PSHPELLDYLATEFV
+669 PSHPELLDYLANEFV
-684 ETHQWSIKSFLT
+684 ETHKWSIKSFIA
-696 RLLLT
+696 RLVLT
-701 KAYGQSSI
+701 KTFGQSST
-709 SADPSFD
+709 SADPAFD
-716 QRDPNNVLL
+716 QADPNNILL

-733 EAEAIRDSVLAVSGR
+733 EAEAIRDAVLAVSGR
-748 LEPKIGGKPVPTY
+748 LDTKIGGAPVPTF

-773 GGPLDGGGRRSLYTS
+773 GGPLDGAGRRSLYTS

-838 AQKVL
+838 AQKIL
-843 KEMPSATP
+843 REMPSASP
-851 EERLNHMFEN
+851 VERLNLMFEE
-861 AFTRR
+861 AFTRQ

-882 MELHGDNPN
+882 MELHGGNPN
-891 SEGLWQD
+891 SEALWQD

-905 MNDFIY
+905 MNDFIF

>member
-1 MRSLCLVSLLIA
+1 VT
-13 ILLPE
+13 
-18 SVRGEFSFEEYKDRL
+18 D
-33 PWIWE
+33 
-38 SPTKAPIPAV
+38 
-48 ANKEWPAD
+48 KEWPTD
-56 EIDTFILAAL
+56 EIDAFILAAL
-66 EESAMTPAPPASDRH
+66 EESAMSPAPPASDRY
-81 WFRRANFAITGL
+81 WFRRVNFAITGL
-93 PPTAGAT
+93 PPTPEAT
-100 EEFLSRD
+100 EEFLSSAD
-107 SKDRRRDAVL
+107 KDRRKSAVL
-117 ALLASPHYGER
+117 DLLASPHYGER

-163 AFNGDVPY
+163 AFNADVPY
-171 NDFVAEHLAGDL
+171 NDFVTEHIAGDL
-183 LASPRLDPE
+183 LAAPRLDPQ

-199 LGTGW
+199 LATGW

-271 RQVRYQ
+271 RQVRYE
-277 SIEVNKTQARKLEAL
+277 SIEVNKAQARKLAAL
-292 RAKTATQA
+292 RAKAATQV
-300 LKNFAREAA
+300 LKNFAHEAEP
-309 THFAELSKKPT
+309 HFAELSKQPT
-320 FRVPGPLTIK
+320 YRVPGPFK
-330 PEVGQ
+330 VQPEEGQ
-335 NVRVVADYT
+335 DVRVIADYT
-344 RPGITPWI
+344 RPNLAPWI
-352 ADGPSFGNGVS
+352 VDGPSFGSGVS
-363 AEGSLILGSNPDEP
+363 PEGSLLLGSNPDEP

-403 DAGSFNSHS
+403 DSGSFNSHS

-433 IRGNAFVYAGVGQH
+433 IRGHASVYAGVGQH
-447 IMITGPLHGRLIQ
+447 IMITGPLHGRLVQ

-484 HIEFGAESGS
+484 HIEFGAEGGS

-503 ADKPPA
+503 ADKPPP

-518 RLDLSAAWKDL
+518 RIDLSAAWKDL

-545 VEQPKLTA
+545 VEQPKLKA
-553 SQIAPSYLKE
+553 SQIASSYLKE

-599 PLEPATRGLPRAF
+599 PLEPATRGLPKAF
-612 GLSPIDS
+612 GLSSIDS
-619 KTSGRLELARQV
+619 KNSGRLELARQV
-631 TSPKNPLTA
+631 TNPSNPLTA

-669 PSHPELLDYLATEFV
+669 PSHPELLDYLATEFM
-684 ETHQWSIKSFLT
+684 ETHKWSIKSFVA

-701 KAYGQSSI
+701 KAYGQSST
-709 SADPSFD
+709 SADPDFD
-716 QRDPNNVLL
+716 QKDPTNILL

-748 LEPKIGGKPVPTY
+748 LERKIGGNPIPTY

-773 GGPLDGGGRRSLYTS
+773 GGPLDGAGRRSLYTS

-828 KLIYEQAKIW
+828 KLIYEQARIW

-851 EERLNHMFEN
+851 EERLNRMFEN

-866 AGRHEIA
+866 AGRQEIA
-873 ILMESLPGL
+873 ILMESFPGL
-882 MELHGDNPN
+882 MELHGGNPD

>member
-1 MRSLCLVSLLIA
+1 MRNLCLVSLLIA

-38 SPTKAPIPAV
+38 SPTKAPVPAV

-93 PPTAGAT
+93 PPSAGAT
-100 EEFLSRD
+100 EEFLSND
-107 SKDRRRDAVL
+107 SKDRRKNAVL

-163 AFNGDVPY
+163 AFNDDVPY

-271 RQVRYQ
+271 RQVRYE

-292 RAKTATQA
+292 RAKMATET

-309 THFAELSKKPT
+309 PHFAELSKKPT
-320 FRVPGPLTIK
+320 FRIPGPLTIK

-335 NVRVVADYT
+335 KVRVVADYT

-363 AEGSLILGSNPDEP
+363 AEGSLILGSSPDEP

-389 DPFWNGLKITDSAN
+389 DPFWNELKITDSAN
-403 DAGSFNSHS
+403 DSGSFNSHS

-484 HIEFGAESGS
+484 HIEFGAEGGS

-529 ADGVVE
+529 ADGMVE

-612 GLSPIDS
+612 GLSLIDT

-701 KAYGQSSI
+701 KAYGQSST

-748 LEPKIGGKPVPTY
+748 LEAKIGGKPIPTY

-851 EERLNHMFEN
+851 EERLNQMFEN

-882 MELHGDNPN
+882 MELHGGNPN

>member
-38 SPTKAPIPAV
+38 SPTKAPVPAV

-81 WFRRANFAITGL
+81 WFRRVNFAITGL

-107 SKDRRRDAVL
+107 SKDRRRNAVL

-163 AFNGDVPY
+163 AFNDDVPY

-277 SIEVNKTQARKLEAL
+277 SIEVNKAQARKLEAL

-309 THFAELSKKPT
+309 PHFAELSKKPT
-320 FRVPGPLTIK
+320 YRVPGPLTIK
-330 PEVGQ
+330 PEEGQ

-363 AEGSLILGSNPDEP
+363 AEGSLVLGSNPDEP

-403 DAGSFNSHS
+403 DSGSFNSHS

-484 HIEFGAESGS
+484 HIEFGAEGGS

-545 VEQPKLTA
+545 VAQPKLTA

-599 PLEPATRGLPRAF
+599 PLEPAARGLPRAF

>member
-1 MRSLCLVSLLIA
+1 MRNLCLVSLLIA

-38 SPTKAPIPAV
+38 SPTKAPVPAV

-66 EESAMTPAPPASDRH
+66 EESAMAPAPPASDRH

-93 PPTAGAT
+93 PPSAGAT
-100 EEFLSRD
+100 EEFLSND
-107 SKDRRRDAVL
+107 SKDRRKNAVL

-163 AFNGDVPY
+163 AFNDDVPY

-271 RQVRYQ
+271 RQVRYE

-292 RAKTATQA
+292 RAKMATET

-309 THFAELSKKPT
+309 PHFAELSKKPT
-320 FRVPGPLTIK
+320 FRIPGPLTIK

-335 NVRVVADYT
+335 KVRVVADYT

-363 AEGSLILGSNPDEP
+363 AEGSLILGSSPDEP

-389 DPFWNGLKITDSAN
+389 DPFWNELKITDSAN
-403 DAGSFNSHS
+403 DSGSFNSHS

-484 HIEFGAESGS
+484 HIEFGAEGGS

-529 ADGVVE
+529 ADGMVE

-612 GLSPIDS
+612 GLSLIDT

-701 KAYGQSSI
+701 KAYGQSST

-748 LEPKIGGKPVPTY
+748 LEAKIGGKPIPTY

-851 EERLNHMFEN
+851 EERLNQMFEN

-882 MELHGDNPN
+882 MELHGGNPN

>member
-1 MRSLCLVSLLIA
+1 MRNLCLVSLLIA

-38 SPTKAPIPAV
+38 SPTKAPVPAV

-93 PPTAGAT
+93 PPSAGAT
-100 EEFLSRD
+100 EEFLSND
-107 SKDRRRDAVL
+107 SKDRRKNAVL

-163 AFNGDVPY
+163 AFNDDVPY

-271 RQVRYQ
+271 RQVRYE

-292 RAKTATQA
+292 RAKMATET

-309 THFAELSKKPT
+309 PHFAELSKKPT
-320 FRVPGPLTIK
+320 FRIPGPLTIK

-335 NVRVVADYT
+335 KVRVVADYT

-363 AEGSLILGSNPDEP
+363 AEGSLILGSSPDEP

-389 DPFWNGLKITDSAN
+389 DPFWNELKITDSAN
-403 DAGSFNSHS
+403 DSGSFNSHS

-484 HIEFGAESGS
+484 HIEFGAEGGS

-503 ADKPPA
+503 ADKPPT
-509 VEQKQLNLT
+509 VERKQLNLT

-529 ADGVVE
+529 ADGMVE

-612 GLSPIDS
+612 GLSLIDT

-701 KAYGQSSI
+701 KAYGQSST

-748 LEPKIGGKPVPTY
+748 LEAKIGGKPIPTY

-851 EERLNHMFEN
+851 EERLNQMFEN

-882 MELHGDNPN
+882 MELHGGNPN

>member
-1 MRSLCLVSLLIA
+1 
-13 ILLPE
+13 
-18 SVRGEFSFEEYKDRL
+18 
-33 PWIWE
+33 
-38 SPTKAPIPAV
+38 
-48 ANKEWPAD
+48 
-56 EIDTFILAAL
+56 
-66 EESAMTPAPPASDRH
+66 
-81 WFRRANFAITGL
+81 
-93 PPTAGAT
+93 
-100 EEFLSRD
+100 
-107 SKDRRRDAVL
+107 
-117 ALLASPHYGER
+117 
-128 WARHWMDLV
+128 MDLV

-163 AFNGDVPY
+163 AFNADVPY
-171 NDFVAEHLAGDL
+171 NDFVTEHIAGDL
-183 LASPRLDPE
+183 LAAPRLDPQ

-199 LGTGW
+199 LATGW

-271 RQVRYQ
+271 RQVRYE
-277 SIEVNKTQARKLEAL
+277 SIEVNKAQARKLAAL
-292 RAKTATQA
+292 RAKAATQV
-300 LKNFAREAA
+300 LKNFAREAEP
-309 THFAELSKKPT
+309 HFAELSKQPT
-320 FRVPGPLTIK
+320 YRVPGPFK
-330 PEVGQ
+330 VQPEEGQ
-335 NVRVVADYT
+335 DVRVIADYT
-344 RPGITPWI
+344 RPNLAPWI
-352 ADGPSFGNGVS
+352 VDGPSFGSGVS
-363 AEGSLILGSNPDEP
+363 PEGSLLLGSNPDEP

-403 DAGSFNSHS
+403 DSGSFNSHS

-433 IRGNAFVYAGVGQH
+433 IRGHASVYAGVGQH
-447 IMITGPLHGRLIQ
+447 IMITGPLHGRLVQ

-484 HIEFGAESGS
+484 HIEFGAEGGS

-503 ADKPPA
+503 ADKPPP

-518 RLDLSAAWKDL
+518 RIDLSAAWKDL

-545 VEQPKLTA
+545 VEQPKLKA
-553 SQIAPSYLKE
+553 SQIASSYLKE

-599 PLEPATRGLPRAF
+599 PLEPATRGLPKAF
-612 GLSPIDS
+612 GLSSIDS
-619 KTSGRLELARQV
+619 KNSGRLELARQV
-631 TSPKNPLTA
+631 TNPSNPLTA

-669 PSHPELLDYLATEFV
+669 PSHPELLDYLATEFM
-684 ETHQWSIKSFLT
+684 ETHKWSIKSFVA

-701 KAYGQSSI
+701 KAYGQSST
-709 SADPSFD
+709 SADPDFD
-716 QRDPNNVLL
+716 QKDPTNILL

-748 LEPKIGGKPVPTY
+748 LERKIGGNPIPTY

-773 GGPLDGGGRRSLYTS
+773 GGPLDGAGRRSLYTS

-828 KLIYEQAKIW
+828 KLIYEQARIW

-851 EERLNHMFEN
+851 EERLNRMFEN

-866 AGRHEIA
+866 AGRQEIA
-873 ILMESLPGL
+873 ILMESFPGL
-882 MELHGDNPN
+882 MELHGGNPD

>member
-1 MRSLCLVSLLIA
+1 VT
-13 ILLPE
+13 
-18 SVRGEFSFEEYKDRL
+18 D
-33 PWIWE
+33 
-38 SPTKAPIPAV
+38 
-48 ANKEWPAD
+48 KEWPTD
-56 EIDTFILAAL
+56 EIDAFILAAL
-66 EESAMTPAPPASDRH
+66 EESAMSPAPPASDRY
-81 WFRRANFAITGL
+81 WFRRVNFAITGL
-93 PPTAGAT
+93 PPTPEAT
-100 EEFLSRD
+100 EEFLSSAD
-107 SKDRRRDAVL
+107 KDRRKSAVL
-117 ALLASPHYGER
+117 DLLASPHYGER

-163 AFNGDVPY
+163 AFNADVPY
-171 NDFVAEHLAGDL
+171 NDFVTEHIAGDL
-183 LASPRLDPE
+183 LAAPRLDPQ

-199 LGTGW
+199 LATGW

-271 RQVRYQ
+271 RQVRYE
-277 SIEVNKTQARKLEAL
+277 SIEVNKAQARKLAAL
-292 RAKTATQA
+292 RAKAATQV
-300 LKNFAREAA
+300 LKNFAREAEP
-309 THFAELSKKPT
+309 HFAELSKQPT
-320 FRVPGPLTIK
+320 YRVPGPFK
-330 PEVGQ
+330 VQPEEGQ
-335 NVRVVADYT
+335 DVRVIADYT
-344 RPGITPWI
+344 RPNLAPWI
-352 ADGPSFGNGVS
+352 VDGPSFGSGVS
-363 AEGSLILGSNPDEP
+363 PEGSLLLGSNPDEP

-403 DAGSFNSHS
+403 DSGSFNSHS

-433 IRGNAFVYAGVGQH
+433 IRGHASVYAGVGQH
-447 IMITGPLHGRLIQ
+447 IMITGPLHGRLVQ

-484 HIEFGAESGS
+484 HIEFGAEGGS

-503 ADKPPA
+503 ADKPPP

-518 RLDLSAAWKDL
+518 RIDLSAAWKDL

-545 VEQPKLTA
+545 VEQPKLKA
-553 SQIAPSYLKE
+553 SQIASSYLKE

-599 PLEPATRGLPRAF
+599 PLEPATRGLPKAF
-612 GLSPIDS
+612 GLSSIDS
-619 KTSGRLELARQV
+619 KNSGRLELARQV
-631 TSPKNPLTA
+631 TNPSNPLTA

-669 PSHPELLDYLATEFV
+669 PSHPELLDYLATEFM
-684 ETHQWSIKSFLT
+684 ETHKWSIKSFVA

-701 KAYGQSSI
+701 KAYGQSST
-709 SADPSFD
+709 SADPDFD
-716 QRDPNNVLL
+716 QKDPTNILL

-748 LEPKIGGKPVPTY
+748 LERKIGGNPIPTY

-773 GGPLDGGGRRSLYTS
+773 GGPLDGAGRRSLYTS

-828 KLIYEQAKIW
+828 KLIYEQARIW

-851 EERLNHMFEN
+851 EERLNRMFEN

-866 AGRHEIA
+866 AGRQEIA
-873 ILMESLPGL
+873 ILMESFPGL
-882 MELHGDNPN
+882 MELHGGNPD